1 MFNKKLQQIIQFI
14 PLYIITSK
22 SMIIRC
28 WFFAIQATN
37 FVIVIFFRCVCF
49 RYTVD
54 ATQFAQM
61 FLLRNRIGSTTT
73 LSYRNQVLFWISST
87 EREFFFRLK
96 FEWSRSGHKA
106 INKILFFLTK
116 ARVLIFQDEK
126 KRRKR
131 INMCWWDDFA
141 VCLHLKF
148 VKLTKSK
155 GEKNDTKKKKMLYVL
170 CDFNEIYRGYCDFI
184 WWILSFN
191 LTLISWK
198 TCASRNRKR
207 RVTFERKEEKKK
219 FKVNISVLVN
229 CYLERTKRK

>member
-1 MFNKKLQQIIQFI
+1 MQQIIQFI

-22 SMIIRC
+22 STIIRC

-87 EREFFFRLK
+87 ERDFFFRLK

-106 INKILFFLTK
+106 INKILFFLLK

-126 KRRKR
+126 RRR
-131 INMCWWDDFA
+131 RMNMCWWDDFV

-148 VKLTKSK
+148 VELTKSK
-155 GEKNDTKKKKMLYVL
+155 REKNDTKKKKNVI
-170 CDFNEIYRGYCDFI
+170 CIVRF
-184 WWILSFN
+184 
-191 LTLISWK
+191 
-198 TCASRNRKR
+198 
-207 RVTFERKEEKKK
+207 
-219 FKVNISVLVN
+219 
-229 CYLERTKRK
+229 